1 MPKVANLLMM
11 EAKGV
16 PVKHKLLAMAAKPS
30 PTKKQL
36 MMKLVGV
43 PSRMPTKYYN
53 KKGRQFFLTLKGK
66 YVVRQNGKSLYGLKA
81 AGPNAATAPKA
92 IRPKRYIIK
101 SVVRTPNSHP
111 LMPMSRAKRVRW
123 VKAKPSSLVN

>member
-1 MPKVANLLMM
+1 MPKIANLLMM

-16 PVKHKLLAMAAKPS
+16 PIKHKLLAMAAKPS

-36 MMKLVGV
+36 MMKLERV
-43 PSRMPTKYYN
+43 PTKYYN